1 MCTTYSP
8 VGTIGTEYS
17 VYANSPDCIFAY
29 DEVPDWY
36 ADLVPYPEIGAMNA
50 FVFEDG
56 PVEGH
61 AYLYHGVCATAVQT
75 PIFRTFYFSFD
86 FSQLNNPAQREE
98 LFADLMDWFEV
109 YPTSINENELPI
121 VQSKLQTNYPN
132 PFNPATTIAFTLA
145 KADKV
150 EIVIYNLKGQKVKT
164 LLSDNLLAGNHS
176 IVWDGKDD
184 KGKTL
189 SSGIYLVKMKTGKTT
204 DTRKITMLK

>member
-1 MCTTYSP
+1 
-8 VGTIGTEYS
+8 
-17 VYANSPDCIFAY
+17 
-29 DEVPDWY
+29 
-36 ADLVPYPEIGAMNA
+36 
-50 FVFEDG
+50 
-56 PVEGH
+56 
-61 AYLYHGVCATAVQT
+61 
-75 PIFRTFYFSFD
+75 
-86 FSQLNNPAQREE
+86 
-98 LFADLMDWFEV
+98 
-109 YPTSINENELPI
+109 NENELPI

-189 SSGIYLVKMKTGKTT
+189 SSGIYLVKMKTGKTI